1 MKLTQLRFFQH
12 INWRPDRAELRR
24 FAVAM
29 LIGFA
34 VLGMLATWRAG
45 GFGANVLAL
54 WLIGLV
60 LAAGACLPGLGRF
73 VYLLV
78 YLPTSVIGYVVS
90 NIVLTLIFFFVFTPL
105 GLLLRLLGYDLLQLN
120 AKRVQSNWQGRGEVK
135 QADSY
140 YHQF

>member
-1 MKLTQLRFFQH
+1 MKFTQLPFFQH

-34 VLGMLATWRAG
+34 GLGMLAAWRAS
-45 GFGANVLAL
+45 GFGKGTLAL
-54 WLIGLV
+54 WLIGLA
-60 LAAGACLPGLGRF
+60 LAAGACVPGLGRF

-90 NIVLTLIFFFVFTPL
+90 SVVLTLIFYFVFTPL
-105 GLLLRLLGYDLLQLN
+105 GLLLRLLGYDLLQLH
-120 AKRVQSNWQGRGEVK
+120 AQRAQSNWCRRSDVK

>member
-1 MKLTQLRFFQH
+1 MRFTQLPCFQH
-12 INWRPDRAELRR
+12 VNWRPDRAELRR

-34 VLGMLATWRAG
+34 ALGLLTAWRAG
-45 GFGANVLAL
+45 GFSASALTL
-54 WLIGLV
+54 WLSGLA
-60 LAAGACLPGLGRF
+60 LAAGALLPGLGRL

-90 NIVLTLIFFFVFTPL
+90 NVVLTLIFYLVFTPL
-105 GLLLRLLGYDLLQLN
+105 GWLLRLTGYDLLQL
-120 AKRVQSNWQGRGEVK
+120 KGTQSNWRRRGDVK
-135 QADSY
+135 QPDSY

>member
-1 MKLTQLRFFQH
+1 MKFTELPFFQH

-24 FAVAM
+24 FALAM

-34 VLGMLATWRAG
+34 VLGMLAAWRAG
-45 GFGANVLAL
+45 GLGANALAL
-54 WLIGLV
+54 WLIGLA
-60 LAAGACLPGLGRF
+60 LATSACLPGLGRF

-90 NIVLTLIFFFVFTPL
+90 NVVLTLIFFFVFMPL

-120 AKRVQSNWQGRGEVK
+120 VKRGQSNWQRRGEVK